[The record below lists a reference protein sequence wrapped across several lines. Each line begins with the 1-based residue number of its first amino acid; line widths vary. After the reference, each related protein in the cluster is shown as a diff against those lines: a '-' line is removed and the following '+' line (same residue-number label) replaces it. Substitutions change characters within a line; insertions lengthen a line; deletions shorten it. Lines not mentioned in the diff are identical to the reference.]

1 MRRLSKIMSKVIGE
15 SENHI
20 VNPDEYYLVREII
33 YRGSVIALTGAGISK
48 ESGIPTFRETGGI
61 WDKYDISIYGNMVG
75 LSSLLFF
82 KPQRIKDF
90 ISDVYGGII
99 SAKPNPAHISLAKL
113 EDEGILSC
121 IITQNIDNLHQEAG
135 SKRVYELH
143 GNLFVMRCMK
153 CGKRQ
158 KKSKE
163 ELKYMLENLKSARRN
178 EILNLTLPRCEC
190 GGRRRPDVVLFGESL
205 PQSEFE
211 NAHIEVKKCKTLL
224 LIGTSG
230 VIYPAA
236 SLPYTAKE
244 SGVTIIEI
252 SPEPTSLSSLA
263 DYVITGMAG
272 DVLPILFSAN

>member
-1 MRRLSKIMSKVIGE
+1 MSKVIGE
-15 SENHI
+15 SENYI
-20 VNPDEYYLVREII
+20 VTPDEYSSLREII

-61 WDKYDISIYGNMVG
+61 WDKYDISIYGNMFG
-75 LSSLLFF
+75 LSNLLFF

-90 ISDVYGGII
+90 IFDVYGGII

-113 EDEGILSC
+113 ENKGILSC

-163 ELKYMLENLKSARRN
+163 ELKSMLENLKSARRH
-178 EILNLTLPRCEC
+178 EILNLILPRCEC
-190 GGRRRPDVVLFGESL
+190 GGRRRPDVVMFGESL

-252 SPEPTSLSSLA
+252 TPEKTELSSLA
-263 DYVITGMAG
+263 DYNILGKAG
-272 DVLPILFSAN
+272 EILPHLSST